1 MEKMK
6 INIEIEDNVELQP
19 INRGKFLD
27 ADTIAKLKS
36 MEIGQS
42 FVVLKVQQVMVIQQ
56 WGRKVGK
63 RFTSRKIYTGE
74 RKDKNFTFRV
84 WLEGNCK
91 PVEPKPKKHD
101 YAKNKPES
109 FGSLSTSKVESDG
122 VGSATERSKVPNE
135 ILTLVEL
142 KEENR
147 MIVEDLDKIKKILRS
162 FFSSGDKTF
171 CDPNCGTGIE
181 ICEAVRELFDQRHG
195 AQNIINRVTGFCENE
210 SYLLS
215 AKRNL
220 MHTFEKYGN
229 HCLTSQEFSG
239 MIKIE
244 NFLTYEE
251 MKVKF
256 DVFLGNPPFN
266 EPTNSKHAS
275 SKKKGRANLSVQFI
289 ERAME
294 FLAPGGVIAFITSD
308 HFLRPTSRV
317 RNIMVENGHF
327 IHADITTDQI
337 KKEYFPGIGS
347 TFTWWVWQNVEGENA
362 VVCEGKH
369 LPNSV
374 LSSKVYANTGKYDDW
389 VFSLGKTGDCFDWKR
404 TKNNPT
410 PLIVARTVIVPLSST
425 SKTVIYDG
433 SNMPKNKDFYYHV
446 FQNSSDANKVRD
458 HLLSEEGKRM
468 IKINKSGPALS
479 KEVFINMPLVEL

>member
-147 MIVEDLDKIKKILRS
+147 MIVEDLDKIKKILRQ
-162 FFSSGDKTF
+162 
-171 CDPNCGTGIE
+171 
-181 ICEAVRELFDQRHG
+181 ELG
-195 AQNIINRVTGFCENE
+195 
-210 SYLLS
+210 Y
-215 AKRNL
+215 
-220 MHTFEKYGN
+220 
-229 HCLTSQEFSG
+229 
-239 MIKIE
+239 
-244 NFLTYEE
+244 
-251 MKVKF
+251 
-256 DVFLGNPPFN
+256 
-266 EPTNSKHAS
+266 
-275 SKKKGRANLSVQFI
+275 
-289 ERAME
+289 
-294 FLAPGGVIAFITSD
+294 
-308 HFLRPTSRV
+308 
-317 RNIMVENGHF
+317 
-327 IHADITTDQI
+327 
-337 KKEYFPGIGS
+337 
-347 TFTWWVWQNVEGENA
+347 
-362 VVCEGKH
+362 
-369 LPNSV
+369 
-374 LSSKVYANTGKYDDW
+374 
-389 VFSLGKTGDCFDWKR
+389 
-404 TKNNPT
+404 
-410 PLIVARTVIVPLSST
+410 
-425 SKTVIYDG
+425 
-433 SNMPKNKDFYYHV
+433 KDFNFSYTRL
-446 FQNSSDANKVRD
+446 N
-458 HLLSEEGKRM
+458 EEE
-468 IKINKSGPALS
+468 S
-479 KEVFINMPLVEL
+479 